1 MSQTKKNIK
10 KPLIHQVCLDKNIKK
25 VKELM
30 KDKNF
35 IINKR
40 DKNNFTPLMTASHKG
55 SLKIVELLLKN
66 PKIKINAR
74 SKNGKTALFFAAAAG
89 HTKIVTKLIN
99 HGANPKIK
107 EKKNRKCTSRAPYNI
122 AQICSRKKIMKILKK

>member
-1 MSQTKKNIK
+1 MSQTKKNFK
-10 KPLIHQVCLDKNIKK
+10 KPLIHQAYLDKNIKK

-89 HTKIVTKLIN
+89 HTKIVTNKSW
-99 HGANPKIK
+99 
-107 EKKNRKCTSRAPYNI
+107 C
-122 AQICSRKKIMKILKK
+122 